1 MRMPA
6 LSSIAITAVLSSA
19 VLTSACSHI
28 NVNQM
33 AYEAL
38 RKEDCRI
45 NALDDF
51 CTRNFAREYHEYER
65 IRRDYL
71 RSQTQTAWRVSEDET
86 ILEVSVEDETVIQ

>member
-1 MRMPA
+1 MRMSA
-6 LSSIAITAVLSSA
+6 FSSIGITAILSSTI
-19 VLTSACSHI
+19 LTSACSHI

-51 CTRNFAREYHEYER
+51 CNRNFALEYHEYEL

-71 RSQTQTAWRVSEDET
+71 RSQTQTAWRVGQDET
-86 ILEVSVEDETVIQ
+86 NIEVSDEDATVIQ